1 MNPLFLKIYLFLSLC
16 RRIATPPAGD
26 TERRWSDRS
35 VNSRDPSLVVSNTRP
50 LMLSSTPPDSSFLNR
65 ETMTIC
71 FLLHLNL
78 RYYLFLLHLFSS
90 YWSVLLVGLSI
101 FLKKINFFFFKVG
114 GLKWFE
120 DQQEDYYP
128 YSDDNNVN
136 QRGCSTQQQQQQE
149 SSPVM
154 VPVSTST
161 TTTRLTHEINSL
173 ERNSALSRYKAKKKS
188 RR

>member
-1 MNPLFLKIYLFLSLC
+1 MNPLFLKIYLSLS

-26 TERRWSDRS
+26 TKRRWSDSS

-50 LMLSSTPPDSSFLNR
+50 LIMMLSSTPPDSSFSNR
-65 ETMTIC
+65 ETIC
-71 FLLHLNL
+71 SLLHLNL
-78 RYYLFLLHLFSS
+78 RYCCLL
-90 YWSVLLVGLSI
+90 SVLLGQFWWSLK
-101 FLKKINFFFFKVG
+101 LKKNQKSKFWKVS

-136 QRGCSTQQQQQQE
+136 QRGCCTHQQQEQE

-154 VPVSTST
+154 VPVSTS